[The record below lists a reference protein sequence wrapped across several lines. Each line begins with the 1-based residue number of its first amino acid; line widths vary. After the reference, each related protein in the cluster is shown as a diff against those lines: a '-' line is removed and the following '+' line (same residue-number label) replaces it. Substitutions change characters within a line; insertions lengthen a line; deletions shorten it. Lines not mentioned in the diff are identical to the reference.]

1 MVKLASA
8 RDFRTYGPGLT
19 KNRLE
24 YINAGLYLIASIL
37 LLSGLTAQL
46 SSQPRSGLLLI
57 IAALAFILLVNLHD
71 LFAHLAGIDFQLHL
85 MTFDL
90 QLAFV
95 EFAVPLLQMLGTFLA
110 LLGVL
115 FLFIKE
121 EKGYGYSK
129 LENYALNMLIA
140 GSVFWVIGSI
150 HNSCQIYEKADGHV
164 QILQQCVCIPF
175 FMGSLSFMLSAILN
189 HQEKSKKIPHGIHLL
204 GSTWI
209 WLGIFG
215 SLMFLTG
222 GFTNLIKVFK
232 MQQMN
237 GIRLE
242 KLRGGAHERLVSSR
256 EGRVPLII
264 ERQTISHQPQET
276 KITLAVPTPTPY
288 KDILIGSANS

>member
-8 RDFRTYGPGLT
+8 RDFRTYGSGLA

-37 LLSGLTAQL
+37 LLSGITAQF
-46 SSQPRSGLLLI
+46 SAEARSGLVLI
-57 IAALAFILLVNLHD
+57 IAAFGFIFLINLHD

-85 MTFDL
+85 FSFDL

-95 EFAVPLLQMLGTFLA
+95 EFAVPVVQMLGT
-110 LLGVL
+110 LLSLVGVL
-115 FLFIKE
+115 FLFLQE

-129 LENYALNMLIA
+129 LERHALNMLVA
-140 GSVFWVIGSI
+140 GPVLWVIGSI

-175 FMGSLSFMLSAILN
+175 FTGSLLFMISAILN
-189 HQEKSKKIPHGIHLL
+189 HREKSKGTHHGTHLL

-215 SLMFLTG
+215 SLLLLIG
-222 GFTNLIKVFK
+222 GLTNLIKVFK

-242 KLRGGAHERLVSSR
+242 KLRGGAHERLGELS
-256 EGRVPLII
+256 L
-264 ERQTISHQPQET
+264 
-276 KITLAVPTPTPY
+276 L
-288 KDILIGSANS
+288 L